1 MRFFCEVKK
10 HEIEIKMEPIISF
23 CILYSRSESSFN
35 SSTFIDLVESGFLHV
50 LMFFKREGGG
60 VKFLVFML
68 TLNVGKFIHNG
79 KNLK

>member
-23 CILYSRSESSFN
+23 CFLYSLSESSFN

-50 LMFFKREGGG
+50 MMFFKREGGG
-60 VKFLVFML
+60 PVSRFYAYFKRR
-68 TLNVGKFIHNG
+68 KIHS
-79 KNLK
+79 